1 MVSTATI
8 FFQKNLNYD
17 KVRLELEQVASFIE
31 PPAEQVEGLTFFSLA
46 SALLLAQYLKN
57 GPTHFTVMKKLKI
70 VCWIWTGEA
79 SPCKI
84 RVMVKPLNYNLI
96 YEYQSE
102 RTLNKIQS
110 I

>member
-1 MVSTATI
+1 MEKKLISDK

-31 PPAEQVEGLTFFSLA
+31 PPAAAEQVEGLTFFFLA

-70 VCWIWTGEA
+70 VC
-79 SPCKI
+79 
-84 RVMVKPLNYNLI
+84 
-96 YEYQSE
+96 
-102 RTLNKIQS
+102 
-110 I
+110 